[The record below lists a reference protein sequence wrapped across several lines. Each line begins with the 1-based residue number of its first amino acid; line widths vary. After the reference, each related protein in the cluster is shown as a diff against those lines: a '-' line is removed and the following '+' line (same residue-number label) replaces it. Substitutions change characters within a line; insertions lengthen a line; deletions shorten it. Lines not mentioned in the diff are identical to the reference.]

1 MSSAVATRSEI
12 PDLGAVGQA
21 AVDMLVWS
29 VQRHKGTSAK
39 ERKGRARDV
48 LAGAKPADIPNGT
61 KFISFRRLTA
71 AERAHGKSLAG
82 RAAAELLARKSQKV
96 AASH

>member
-1 MSSAVATRSEI
+1 MSSTVPIRSEI

-29 VQRHKGTSAK
+29 MQQHKRTSAK

-48 LAGAKPADIPNGT
+48 LAGAKAADIPNGT

-71 AERAHGKSLAG
+71 AERAQGKSLVG
-82 RAAAELLARKSQKV
+82 RAAELLARKSQKV